1 VSAEIAIVRPKSVW
15 IDRFGSYKVL
25 LDGNSVEKIRS
36 GETVTLSVRP
46 GAHRLQLQVDWTGSP
61 ELELDLQA
69 GETAEVVVG
78 RPGRIFSRDGWLS
91 LRRIE

>member
-1 VSAEIAIVRPKSVW
+1 MTAELTIVRPKAVW
-15 IDRFGSYKVL
+15 IDRFRSYKVL
-25 LDGNSVEKIRS
+25 LDGGTAGTIGA
-36 GETVTLSVRP
+36 GETVTLTVPP

-61 ELELDLQA
+61 ELELDLQT

-91 LRRIE
+91 LRRIK